1 MNFYEVMLG
10 VISQGK
16 EIGRV
21 CVFVAAASPFTAAL
35 QAEDATDKAYGIETY
50 SHTMKVNEITEEEF
64 HCLNAA

>member
-21 CVFVAAASPFTAAL
+21 CVFVAAASPFTAAV
-35 QAEDATDKAYGIETY
+35 QAEDEIDKAYGQETY
-50 SHTMKVNEITEEEF
+50 SHAVKVNEITEDEF
-64 HCLNAA
+64 HCLNVA

>member
-21 CVFVAAASPFTAAL
+21 CVFVAAASPFTAAV
-35 QAEDATDKAYGIETY
+35 QAEESTDKAYGQETY
-50 SHTMKVNEITEEEF
+50 THVLKVNPLTIDEFTFIT
-64 HCLNAA
+64 AA